1 VQILESTELAGLRS
15 AVWPF
20 HHRETPLTFVLFP
33 MVHVAEASF
42 FREVEGRLRSCQLVV
57 EEGVRGGAAAA
68 GESLR
73 SYNLVDWHEQLGLT
87 VQDVDPEAMG
97 IPTIRP
103 DFSRTEFDQRW
114 RDVPWKERAVLRAS
128 ASVSSVWMRYFG
140 TRRLLAEFLEL
151 NDLPARGEIAVDDP
165 FEDLVVDQRDR
176 RLVEA
181 LEDIH
186 RGRAADP
193 IQVGVLY
200 GAGHMRAV
208 IHKLWS
214 LGYRPGKGTWLTVLT
229 WSE

>member
-1 VQILESTELAGLRS
+1 VQILESTELGGVRS

-20 HHRETPLTFVLFP
+20 HHADTSLSFILLP

-42 FREVEGRLRSCQLVV
+42 FREIEARLRNCQLVV
-57 EEGVRGGAAAA
+57 DEGVRDGAAAA
-68 GESLR
+68 GESLK

-103 DFSRTEFDQRW
+103 DFSRAEFDQRW
-114 RDVPWKERAVLRAS
+114 REVPWTQRASLRANAS
-128 ASVSSVWMRYFG
+128 AGSLMARFFG
-140 TRRLLAEFLEL
+140 TRQSLAQFLEI

-165 FEDLVVDQRDR
+165 IMDLVLDQRDQ

-181 LEDIH
+181 LQDVH
-186 RGRAADP
+186 SRRATEP
-193 IQVGVLY
+193 IRVGVLY
-200 GAGHMRAV
+200 GAGHMPAV

-214 LGYRPGKGTWLTVLT
+214 LGYRPGEGTWLRVFT
-229 WSE
+229 WSD